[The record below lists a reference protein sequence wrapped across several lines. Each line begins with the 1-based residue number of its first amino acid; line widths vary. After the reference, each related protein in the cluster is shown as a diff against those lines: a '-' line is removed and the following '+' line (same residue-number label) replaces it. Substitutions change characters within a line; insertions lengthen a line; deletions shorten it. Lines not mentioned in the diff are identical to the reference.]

1 MSTLA
6 EMEQWCQ
13 YLSRHA
19 VLITKEGPMK
29 VQSKEEVKEIIQHHL
44 GIKKHDLAMHFSN
57 PEPFIAIFHDSHNRD
72 IAFGAA
78 RIVDDPIELN
88 FHDWDVDKF
97 KWRLGKAD
105 GQLDEEVLTPPTR
118 YGQQPRSHPREDD
131 DFDRNHGRSR
141 PWGFIERMTGWMES
155 RGRSKKRHNDRIR
168 YQGESSRGG
177 NRRHKDCSPPTT
189 RAPMPQMKGGRLK
202 CFGRKRG
209 VDHRMGQLQ
218 LICLALTLG
227 CSQTL

>member
-1 MSTLA
+1 
-6 EMEQWCQ
+6 
-13 YLSRHA
+13 
-19 VLITKEGPMK
+19 MK

-78 RIVDDPIELN
+78 RIVDGPIELN
-88 FHDWDVDKF
+88 FHDWDADKF

-141 PWGFIERMTGWMES
+141 PWGFIERMIGWMES
-155 RGRSKKRHNDRIR
+155 RGRNKKGTMTELDIR
-168 YQGESSRGG
+168 ENLLGVAIGG
-177 NRRHKDCSPPTT
+177 IKTALPQLQEQLC
-189 RAPMPQMKGGRLK
+189 PQMKGGRLK

-209 VDHRMGQLQ
+209 ADHRMGQLQ